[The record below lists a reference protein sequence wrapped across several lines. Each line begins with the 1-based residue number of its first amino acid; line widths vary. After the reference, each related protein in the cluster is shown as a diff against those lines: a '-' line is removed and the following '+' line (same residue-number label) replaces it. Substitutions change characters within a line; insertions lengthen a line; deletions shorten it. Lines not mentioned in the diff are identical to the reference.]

1 MNKKRIFIISG
12 TLVITIA
19 LIILIINLF
28 GNDGLIS
35 ITKNPDGE
43 KFENE
48 YEELNGVKTEDG
60 KEYPEVNISYS
71 KIIKYTN
78 VDEIVNI
85 FNNDKSAVIYF
96 GFSTCTYC
104 RSAIEVL
111 CDTAKETELDTI
123 YYFDVKENN
132 NYDKLLNV
140 LDERFITDENKI
152 YAPLVLF
159 ISNGDIVSHNKGTL
173 SSQDDPYVELDES
186 QKQGLSEIYWYGIRD
201 VVESSK

>member
-1 MNKKRIFIISG
+1 MNKRRILIISG

-71 KIIKYTN
+71 KIIKYTD

-85 FNNDKSAVIYF
+85 FSNDESAVIYF
-96 GFSTCTYC
+96 GFSTCVYC

-123 YYFDVKENN
+123 YYLDVKENT

-159 ISNGDIVSHNKGTL
+159 IANGDIVSHNKGTL